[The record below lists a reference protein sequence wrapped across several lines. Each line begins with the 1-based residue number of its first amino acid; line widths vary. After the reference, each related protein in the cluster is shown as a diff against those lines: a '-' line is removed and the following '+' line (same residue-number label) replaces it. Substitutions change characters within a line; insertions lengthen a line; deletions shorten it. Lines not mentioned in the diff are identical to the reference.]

1 MVDARRSDLC
11 ARMISA
17 GTDWEGGIDMN
28 ECNIW
33 CRYLCGSMNDDGM
46 RRSGQKRKME
56 DWYKEERKTYSA
68 TVAAF
73 LETVLASTTNTTAF
87 ASLK

>member
-1 MVDARRSDLC
+1 MSVIFGVD
-11 ARMISA
+11 I
-17 GTDWEGGIDMN
+17 
-28 ECNIW
+28 
-33 CRYLCGSMNDDGM
+33 CGSMNDDGM

-68 TVAAF
+68 TVAPF